1 MSERLG
7 DIRSLLNADVKRAKA
22 ELAKHVGSIQM
33 QPQAEGR
40 KGHYVA
46 VGEWNLLGGF
56 TGELEGAEKR
66 VRMVAGGGFEP
77 PTFGL

>member
-1 MSERLG
+1 MPGRT
-7 DIRSLLNADVKRAKA
+7 AA
-22 ELAKHVGSIQM
+22 ELAKHITTIQM
-33 QPQAEGR
+33 QPQVDGK

-46 VGEWNLLGGF
+46 TGDWNLLGE
-56 TGELEGAEKR
+56 TREEPEQMR